1 MSSSAQVQ
9 HYSRK
14 HRLIAWVS
22 RHLFDWPVYTVRQ
35 GLLAGMKRKGGLGWM
50 GVAPPETEESR
61 FWAAQP
67 FGGKT
72 VYDIGAFHG
81 LLTLHFARQAKHVQA
96 YEPNESNRKRL
107 LQNLELNGLR
117 NVTVRPVG
125 LSDQPGSARMQH
137 DDLMPGGSRIVHGT
151 ASGPA
156 ISLQTLD
163 LEIEAGAPPPDFI
176 KIDVEGLEVPVL
188 RGAQKT
194 LARFQPELFVEI
206 HGDTEAEK
214 EENARAVIELLR
226 QAGYPRILHLESRQ
240 DATPANAKR
249 GHIHALPAPS
259 RGL

>member
-14 HRLIAWVS
+14 HRVIAWIS

-50 GVAPPETEESR
+50 GMAPPETEESR
-61 FWAAQP
+61 FWAAQS
-67 FGGKT
+67 FRGKT

-81 LLTLHFARQAKHVQA
+81 LLTLYFAQQAKHVHA
-96 YEPNESNRKRL
+96 YEPNEANRKRL
-107 LQNLELNGLR
+107 QQNLDLNGLR

-125 LSDQPGSARMQH
+125 LSDQPGTARMQH
-137 DDLMPGGSRIVHGT
+137 DDLMPGGSRIVKD
-151 ASGPA
+151 APGPV
-156 ISLQTLD
+156 ITLQTLD

-176 KIDVEGLEVPVL
+176 KIDVEGLEIPVL
-188 RGAQKT
+188 RGALET
-194 LARFQPELFVEI
+194 LARLQPELFVEI

-214 EENARAVIELLR
+214 EENARGVIQLLR

-240 DATPANAKR
+240 DATPTNAKR
-249 GHIHALPAPS
+249 GHIHALPAS
-259 RGL
+259 S